1 MGDLKKVK
9 TVAKEMI
16 PLLKEVE
23 ELMDN
28 AGIENLSVSIN
39 RENNYFRLNLSG
51 AEEEIVKINGVT
63 KIRIPERY
71 EELKDEDCN

>member
-1 MGDLKKVK
+1 MGDLKKAK
-9 TVAKEMI
+9 AVAKEMI
-16 PLLKEVE
+16 PLLKAIE

-28 AGIENLSVSIN
+28 VGIGNLSVSIN

-63 KIRIPERY
+63 KIRIPEKY
-71 EELKDEDCN
+71 EELNDED